1 MVQPDNGILYNH
13 KKEEHSDL
21 FNNLDGPWKHSA
33 QRNKPDT
40 KVQTLYDATY
50 IRIEKFTETEC
61 GMEVMEVG
69 DEGEL
74 LLNEYR
80 IWLEM
85 MKKFEYRQ
93 CWWLYIFANV
103 LNVDELYTCQYW

>member
-1 MVQPDNGILYNH
+1 
-13 KKEEHSDL
+13 
-21 FNNLDGPWKHSA
+21 
-33 QRNKPDT
+33 
-40 KVQTLYDATY
+40 
-50 IRIEKFTETEC
+50 
-61 GMEVMEVG
+61 MEVMEVG

-93 CWWLYIFANV
+93 C
-103 LNVDELYTCQYW
+103 